1 MLRLAAPIGLAFVPL
16 GMALGLLIVH
26 AGLAWWWAPVFA
38 AVIYAG
44 SLEFLMVGLA
54 ATAAPVAAVALT
66 TFIVNSRHVFYALSF
81 PLDRVDGVR
90 GQAVQHLRAVRRGL
104 RGGGV
109 RRGAI
114 VASRQILLMQCAFH
128 LIWTA
133 SSALGGLV
141 GEALP
146 IERLRG
152 LDFALTA
159 LFIVLAIDAYR
170 QRPDRLTA
178 LSAAGCAVAAWMLA
192 PGQLLVC
199 AFAAF
204 TGVLLVRFARAAGED
219 GACLTPAHIA
229 LLVAVSAAVTWALRI
244 VPFAVLAPMRHSAV
258 VKYLCVHMPVGVM
271 VMLALYTLRHAPESD
286 ARELGWLLI
295 AVAVTVGL
303 HLWRGH
309 ALVSILAGTAV
320 YVVLMSAFA

>member
-1 MLRLAAPIGLAFVPL
+1 MPEHPDRAVLRLAAPVGLAFVPL

-26 AGLAWWWAPVFA
+26 AGLPWWWAPVFA

-81 PLDRVDGVR
+81 PLHRIRGRAAKLYSTYVLSDEAYAVGVSPEA
-90 GQAVQHLRAVRRGL
+90 QNWT
-104 RGGGV
+104 
-109 RRGAI
+109 
-114 VASRQILLMQCAFH
+114 SRQILLMQCAFH

-146 IERLRG
+146 VDRLRG

-170 QRPDRLTA
+170 QRPDRVTA
-178 LSAAGCAVAAWMLA
+178 LAAAACAVGAWLVA
-192 PGQLLVC
+192 PGQLLVV

-204 TGVLLVRFARAAGED
+204 AGVLLVRFRRERA
-219 GACLTPAHIA
+219 
-229 LLVAVSAAVTWALRI
+229 
-244 VPFAVLAPMRHSAV
+244 
-258 VKYLCVHMPVGVM
+258 
-271 VMLALYTLRHAPESD
+271 
-286 ARELGWLLI
+286 
-295 AVAVTVGL
+295 
-303 HLWRGH
+303 
-309 ALVSILAGTAV
+309 
-320 YVVLMSAFA
+320 

>member
-1 MLRLAAPIGLAFVPL
+1 MSEDPSPHNVRRVAQVTAPIGLAFIPL
-16 GMALGLLIVH
+16 GMALGFLVVH

-54 ATAAPVAAVALT
+54 ATGAPVAAVALT

-81 PLDRVDGVR
+81 PLHRVR
-90 GQAVQHLRAVRRGL
+90 GVAARLYSTYTLSDEAYAV
-104 RGGGV
+104 GV
-109 RRGAI
+109 
-114 VASRQILLMQCAFH
+114 SPE
-128 LIWTA
+128 A
-133 SSALGGLV
+133 SSWTTRPILTMQVLLQLLWVTGAAIGGAL

-146 IERLRG
+146 IERLQG

-178 LSAAGCAVAAWMLA
+178 VSAAVCAGAAWIVA

-204 TGVLLVRFARAAGED
+204 T
-219 GACLTPAHIA
+219 
-229 LLVAVSAAVTWALRI
+229 
-244 VPFAVLAPMRHSAV
+244 AVLIMRFV
-258 VKYLCVHMPVGVM
+258 VD
-271 VMLALYTLRHAPESD
+271 RRRD
-286 ARELGWLLI
+286 A
-295 AVAVTVGL
+295 
-303 HLWRGH
+303 
-309 ALVSILAGTAV
+309 
-320 YVVLMSAFA
+320 

>member
-1 MLRLAAPIGLAFVPL
+1 MPEHSTPEHSNREVLRLAAPIGLAFIPL

-81 PLDRVDGVR
+81 PLDRVRGV
-90 GQAVQHLRAVRRGL
+90 GAKLYSTYVLSDEAYAVAVSAEARSWR
-104 RGGGV
+104 
-109 RRGAI
+109 
-114 VASRQILLMQCAFH
+114 SRQILLMQCAFH

-204 TGVLLVRFARAAGED
+204 TGVLLVRFVAQRGRTARA
-219 GACLTPAHIA
+219 
-229 LLVAVSAAVTWALRI
+229 
-244 VPFAVLAPMRHSAV
+244 
-258 VKYLCVHMPVGVM
+258 
-271 VMLALYTLRHAPESD
+271 
-286 ARELGWLLI
+286 
-295 AVAVTVGL
+295 
-303 HLWRGH
+303 
-309 ALVSILAGTAV
+309 
-320 YVVLMSAFA
+320 